1 MKAQAD
7 NFKIS
12 ITPHV
17 DTVCVCA
24 CARAYV
30 HLAKLVTVLDII
42 RALTSLYGLAPCPS
56 ILSDSLWKT
65 WLRDL
70 EEPAW

>member
-1 MKAQAD
+1 MKAQAG

-17 DTVCVCA
+17 DTVYVCVCV
-24 CARAYV
+24 RAYV
-30 HLAKLVTVLDII
+30 RLAKLVTVLDII

>member
-1 MKAQAD
+1 MKAQAG

-12 ITPHV
+12 HL
-17 DTVCVCA
+17 VCVCV
-24 CARAYV
+24 C
-30 HLAKLVTVLDII
+30 LAKLATVLDTI
-42 RALTSLYGLAPCPS
+42 RALISLYSLAPCPS

-70 EEPAW
+70 EEPDW